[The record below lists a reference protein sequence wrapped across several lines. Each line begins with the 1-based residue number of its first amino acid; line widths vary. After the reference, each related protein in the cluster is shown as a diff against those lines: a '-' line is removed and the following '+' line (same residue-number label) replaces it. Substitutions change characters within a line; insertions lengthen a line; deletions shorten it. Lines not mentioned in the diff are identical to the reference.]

1 MPELPEVET
10 VRKGLEKFTN
20 DFHIKKIDVFIII
33 INIIFFAYYAI
44 QLLVFT
50 DEFAIN
56 NLGFF
61 NHAVAG
67 LSEIIGIIF
76 TTFIIALLIIIFRG
90 LEKQLPLISII
101 TLFQILAALNF
112 WRYVFT
118 DSPGETN
125 LNIITANA
133 IVFSIISCLNLIL
146 ISKNINKI

>member
-1 MPELPEVET
+1 M
-10 VRKGLEKFTN
+10 
-20 DFHIKKIDVFIII
+20 IKKVDILIVI
-33 INIIFFAYYAI
+33 INIIFFAYFAI
-44 QLLVFT
+44 QLIIFT

-76 TTFIIALLIIIFRG
+76 ITFIIALSIIVFRG
-90 LEKQLPLISII
+90 LERQLPFILIIF
-101 TLFQILAALNF
+101 LFHFLAAFNF

-125 LNIITANA
+125 LNTITINA
-133 IVFSIISCLNLIL
+133 VIFSIISFLNLIL

>member
-1 MPELPEVET
+1 M
-10 VRKGLEKFTN
+10 
-20 DFHIKKIDVFIII
+20 IKKVDILIVI
-33 INIIFFAYYAI
+33 INIIFFAYFAI
-44 QLLVFT
+44 QLIIFT

-76 TTFIIALLIIIFRG
+76 ITFIIALSIIVFRG
-90 LEKQLPLISII
+90 LEKQLPFILIIF
-101 TLFQILAALNF
+101 LFQFLAALNF

-125 LNIITANA
+125 LNIITINA
-133 IVFSIISCLNLIL
+133 VIFSIISFLNLIL

>member
-1 MPELPEVET
+1 M
-10 VRKGLEKFTN
+10 
-20 DFHIKKIDVFIII
+20 IKKVDILIVL
-33 INIIFFAYYAI
+33 INIIFFAYFAI
-44 QLLVFT
+44 QLIIFT

-76 TTFIIALLIIIFRG
+76 ITFIIALSIIVFRG
-90 LEKQLPLISII
+90 LERQFPFILIIF
-101 TLFQILAALNF
+101 LFQFLAALNF

-125 LNIITANA
+125 LNTITINA
-133 IVFSIISCLNLIL
+133 VIFSIISFLNLIL

>member
-1 MPELPEVET
+1 M
-10 VRKGLEKFTN
+10 
-20 DFHIKKIDVFIII
+20 IKKIDVFIII

-76 TTFIIALLIIIFRG
+76 TTFIIALLIIVFRG

-101 TLFQILAALNF
+101 ILFQILAALNF

-125 LNIITANA
+125 LTIITINA
-133 IVFSIISCLNLIL
+133 LFFSIMSCLNLIL
-146 ISKNINKI
+146 ISKNINEI

>member
-1 MPELPEVET
+1 M
-10 VRKGLEKFTN
+10 
-20 DFHIKKIDVFIII
+20 IKKIDVFIII
-33 INIIFFAYYAI
+33 INIIFFAYYAT

-76 TTFIIALLIIIFRG
+76 TTFIIALLIIVFRG
-90 LEKQLPLISII
+90 LEKQLPLISTI
-101 TLFQILAALNF
+101 TLFQILAAFNF
-112 WRYVFT
+112 WRYVLT

-125 LNIITANA
+125 LNIIIVNA
-133 IVFSIISCLNLIL
+133 VVFSTISCLNLIL

>member
-1 MPELPEVET
+1 M
-10 VRKGLEKFTN
+10 
-20 DFHIKKIDVFIII
+20 IKKIDLFIII
-33 INIIFFAYYAI
+33 INIIFFSYYAT

-61 NHAVAG
+61 NHAIAG

-76 TTFIIALLIIIFRG
+76 ITFIIALLIIVFRG

-146 ISKNINKI
+146 ISKNISKI

>member
-1 MPELPEVET
+1 M
-10 VRKGLEKFTN
+10 
-20 DFHIKKIDVFIII
+20 IKKVDILIVI
-33 INIIFFAYYAI
+33 INIIFFAYFAI
-44 QLLVFT
+44 QLIIFT

-76 TTFIIALLIIIFRG
+76 ITFIIALSIIVFRG
-90 LEKQLPLISII
+90 LERQLPFILIIF
-101 TLFQILAALNF
+101 LFQFLAALNF

-125 LNIITANA
+125 LNIITINA
-133 IVFSIISCLNLIL
+133 VFFSIISCLNLIL
-146 ISKNINKI
+146 ISKNLNKI

>member
-1 MPELPEVET
+1 M
-10 VRKGLEKFTN
+10 
-20 DFHIKKIDVFIII
+20 IKKIDLFIII
-33 INIIFFAYYAI
+33 INIIFFSYYAT

-61 NHAVAG
+61 NHAIAG

-76 TTFIIALLIIIFRG
+76 TTFIIALLIIVFRG

-118 DSPGETN
+118 DNPGETN
-125 LNIITANA
+125 LNIITVNA
-133 IVFSIISCLNLIL
+133 VVFSIISCLNLIL
-146 ISKNINKI
+146 ISKNISKI

>member
-1 MPELPEVET
+1 M
-10 VRKGLEKFTN
+10 
-20 DFHIKKIDVFIII
+20 IKKIDIFIII
-33 INIIFFAYYAI
+33 INIIFFAYYAT

-61 NHAVAG
+61 NHAIAG

-76 TTFIIALLIIIFRG
+76 ITFIIALLIIVFRG

-125 LNIITANA
+125 LNIITVNA
-133 IVFSIISCLNLIL
+133 VVFSIISCLNLIL

>member
-1 MPELPEVET
+1 M
-10 VRKGLEKFTN
+10 
-20 DFHIKKIDVFIII
+20 IKKVDILIVI
-33 INIIFFAYYAI
+33 INIIFFAYFAI
-44 QLLVFT
+44 QLIIFT

-76 TTFIIALLIIIFRG
+76 ITFIIALSIIVFRG
-90 LEKQLPLISII
+90 LERQLPFILIIF
-101 TLFQILAALNF
+101 LFQFLAALNF

-125 LNIITANA
+125 LTIITINA
-133 IVFSIISCLNLIL
+133 LFFSIMSCLNLIL
-146 ISKNINKI
+146 ISKNINEI

>member
-1 MPELPEVET
+1 M
-10 VRKGLEKFTN
+10 N
-20 DFHIKKIDVFIII
+20 KKVDILIVI
-33 INIIFFAYYAI
+33 INIIFFAYFAI
-44 QLLVFT
+44 QLIIFT

-76 TTFIIALLIIIFRG
+76 ITFIIALSIIVFRG
-90 LEKQLPLISII
+90 LERQLPFILIIF
-101 TLFQILAALNF
+101 LFQFLTALNF

-125 LNIITANA
+125 LNIITINA
-133 IVFSIISCLNLIL
+133 VFFSIISCLNLIL
-146 ISKNINKI
+146 ISKNINKV

>member
-1 MPELPEVET
+1 M
-10 VRKGLEKFTN
+10 
-20 DFHIKKIDVFIII
+20 IKKVDILIVI
-33 INIIFFAYYAI
+33 INIIFFAYFAI
-44 QLLVFT
+44 QLIIFT

-76 TTFIIALLIIIFRG
+76 ITFIIALSIIVFRG
-90 LEKQLPLISII
+90 LERQLPIILIIF
-101 TLFQILAALNF
+101 LFQFLASLNF

-125 LNIITANA
+125 LNIITINA
-133 IVFSIISCLNLIL
+133 VIFSIISFLNLIL
-146 ISKNINKI
+146 ILIEVMVKFI

>member
-1 MPELPEVET
+1 M
-10 VRKGLEKFTN
+10 
-20 DFHIKKIDVFIII
+20 IKKVDILIII

-44 QLLVFT
+44 QLIIFT

-76 TTFIIALLIIIFRG
+76 ITFIIALLIITFRG
-90 LEKQLPLISII
+90 LEKQLPFILIIF
-101 TLFQILAALNF
+101 LFQFLAALNF

-125 LNIITANA
+125 LNIITINA
-133 IVFSIISCLNLIL
+133 VLFSIISCLNLIL

>member
-1 MPELPEVET
+1 M
-10 VRKGLEKFTN
+10 
-20 DFHIKKIDVFIII
+20 IKKVDILIVI
-33 INIIFFAYYAI
+33 INIIFFAYFAI
-44 QLLVFT
+44 QLIIFT

-76 TTFIIALLIIIFRG
+76 ITFIIALSIIVFRG
-90 LEKQLPLISII
+90 LERQLPFILIIF
-101 TLFQILAALNF
+101 LFQFLAALNF

-125 LNIITANA
+125 LNIITINA
-133 IVFSIISCLNLIL
+133 VIFSIISCLNLIL
-146 ISKNINKI
+146 ILKNINKI

>member
-1 MPELPEVET
+1 M
-10 VRKGLEKFTN
+10 
-20 DFHIKKIDVFIII
+20 IKKIDIFIII
-33 INIIFFAYYAI
+33 INIIFFAYYAT

-61 NHAVAG
+61 NHAIAG

-76 TTFIIALLIIIFRG
+76 TTFIIALLIIVFRG
-90 LEKQLPLISII
+90 LEKQLPLISVI
-101 TLFQILAALNF
+101 TLFQILVAFNF
-112 WRYVFT
+112 WRYVLT

-125 LNIITANA
+125 LNIVIVNA
-133 IVFSIISCLNLIL
+133 VVFSTISCLNLIL

>member
-1 MPELPEVET
+1 M
-10 VRKGLEKFTN
+10 
-20 DFHIKKIDVFIII
+20 IKKVDILIIL

-44 QLLVFT
+44 QLIIFT

-76 TTFIIALLIIIFRG
+76 ITFIIALLIITFRG
-90 LEKQLPLISII
+90 LEKQLPFILIIS
-101 TLFQILAALNF
+101 LFQILAALNF
-112 WRYVFT
+112 WRYVLT

-125 LNIITANA
+125 LNIITINA
-133 IVFSIISCLNLIL
+133 VLFSIISCLNLIL

>member
-1 MPELPEVET
+1 M
-10 VRKGLEKFTN
+10 
-20 DFHIKKIDVFIII
+20 IKKVDILIVI
-33 INIIFFAYYAI
+33 INIIFFAYFAI
-44 QLLVFT
+44 QLIIFT

-76 TTFIIALLIIIFRG
+76 ITFIIALSIIVFRG
-90 LEKQLPLISII
+90 LERQLPFILIIF
-101 TLFQILAALNF
+101 LFQFLAALNF

-125 LNIITANA
+125 LNIITINA
-133 IVFSIISCLNLIL
+133 IFFSIISCLNLIL
-146 ISKNINKI
+146 ISKNIYKI

>member
-1 MPELPEVET
+1 M
-10 VRKGLEKFTN
+10 
-20 DFHIKKIDVFIII
+20 IKKVDILIVL
-33 INIIFFAYYAI
+33 INIIFFAYFAI
-44 QLLVFT
+44 QLIIFT

-76 TTFIIALLIIIFRG
+76 ITFIIALSIIVFRG
-90 LEKQLPLISII
+90 LERQLPFILIIF
-101 TLFQILAALNF
+101 LFQFLAALNF

-125 LNIITANA
+125 LNTITINA
-133 IVFSIISCLNLIL
+133 IIFSIISFLNLIL
-146 ISKNINKI
+146 ILKNINKI

>member
-1 MPELPEVET
+1 M
-10 VRKGLEKFTN
+10 N
-20 DFHIKKIDVFIII
+20 KKVDILIVI
-33 INIIFFAYYAI
+33 INIIFFAYFAI
-44 QLLVFT
+44 QLIIFT
-50 DEFAIN
+50 DEFTIN

-76 TTFIIALLIIIFRG
+76 ITFIIALSIIVFRG
-90 LEKQLPLISII
+90 LERQLPFILIIF
-101 TLFQILAALNF
+101 LFQFLAALNF

-125 LNIITANA
+125 LNTITINA
-133 IVFSIISCLNLIL
+133 IIFSIISFLNLIL